1 MAEEQD
7 DRRGLRMRFRQVEK
21 ATDAYTAVSAVQLEE
36 DTARWIELAE
46 AGSKLAFA
54 VGKGDVG
61 ALTQPARELARA
73 PLDVEAAQARLLQS
87 IDENAELLRDGPF
100 KTGRLYLI
108 EANRLIDSPERSVK
122 FVERA
127 QEQFYQAHS
136 LATEPIDQ
144 ADGRDAHRPF
154 RRFSLGQPEDS
165 RHWLAQAYSK
175 AVLKAHELAEK
186 TGNTKVIKGTG
197 ITQAATRVPSPSAP
211 ALRTSRTKKI
221 KRTRSNTHAQDGLRV
236 VLPLIGCIAAVLHTA
251 GGADPGWLT
260 GPAAHLDKPTMS
272 TSSPKS
278 PDETRPSTSDVAWA

>member
-61 ALTQPARELARA
+61 ALTQPARELVRA
-73 PLDVEAAQARLLQS
+73 LLDVEEAQARLLQS
-87 IDENAELLRDGPF
+87 IDENVKLLRDGPF
-100 KTGRLYLI
+100 KTGRLYLT

-122 FVERA
+122 FVEKA

-144 ADGRDAHRPF
+144 ATVEMHIAL
-154 RRFSLGQPEDS
+154 SAILLGQPEDS

-197 ITQAATRVPSPSAP
+197 ITQAATAYLTLGASA
-211 ALRTSRTKKI
+211 AYLAVKKI

-236 VLPLIGCIAAVLHTA
+236 VLPLIGCIAALHTA
-251 GGADPGWLT
+251 SGADPGEL
-260 GPAAHLDKPTMS
+260 PALQLIATAN
-272 TSSPKS
+272 
-278 PDETRPSTSDVAWA
+278 DEYELAEVPG